1 MLKEYFIQNK
11 MIKNKLK
18 NLFKSIWIILLLVSI
33 TNTFAK
39 TIVSGRIEEL
49 KKSQVFKLAFFTNRI
64 NYEENVIYTKITDNG
79 YFEFQFELDH
89 ARTFHLK
96 YNEIIS
102 EEFFVAPGDSLFI
115 ETTLYTDL
123 IALNKGVDNLVSIRK
138 PEYDYD
144 EKSLNKEIKKWAKNP
159 STYFEKRRK
168 KLIPSETYSHAFS
181 EYSAKIID
189 YRLAY
194 DKMRFA
200 LIAKNLLGEKKWPD
214 LNPKYYS
221 FIDTLNL
228 NDTAFLEIE
237 EYQYMIM
244 AYMHYQ
250 YKKENSKALDNRFP
264 IKYQLA
270 ERLLDGQIKEFYQT
284 VLLFNA
290 YEQGK
295 GEENKEILDDFLKVI
310 QNTHY
315 KELLEYQQK
324 NYVKI
329 DPLVIG
335 KEAPLFELRDNN
347 GYLIPLNKFKGQV
360 IYLEFWAS
368 WCVPCLQQIP
378 YTETLKE
385 KYHQIV
391 FMYISLD
398 EHEEEWKK
406 MIEKKNIKGT
416 HFRINSVNK
425 QDTEVLQKYH
435 VDSVPTYFIIDKEGK
450 LVSIDAPRPSDKK
463 QLHQILNSLL

>member
-1 MLKEYFIQNK
+1 

-18 NLFKSIWIILLLVSI
+18 NLFKTIWIILLLVSI
-33 TNTFAK
+33 TNSFAK

-49 KKSQVFKLAFFTNRI
+49 KKNQVFKLAFFTNRI
-64 NYEENVIYTKITDNG
+64 DYEEKVIYTKIRDNG
-79 YFEFQFELDH
+79 YFSFEFELDH
-89 ARTFHLK
+89 PRTFHLK
-96 YNEIIS
+96 YNEVIS
-102 EEFFVAPGDSLFI
+102 EEFFVAPDDSLFI

-123 IALNKGVDNLVSIRK
+123 IGLNKGVDNLESIRK

-144 EKSLNKEIKKWAKNP
+144 EKSLNKEIKKWSKNP
-159 STYFEKRRK
+159 TTYFETRRE
-168 KLIPSETYSHAFS
+168 KLIPSQTYSHAFS
-181 EYSAKIID
+181 EYFLKIID

-200 LIAKNLLGEKKWPD
+200 LIAKNLLGEKKMLD
-214 LNPKYYS
+214 LNEKYYS

-228 NDTAFLEIE
+228 DDTAFLEIE

-244 AYMHYQ
+244 AYMHYK
-250 YKKENSKALDNRFP
+250 YKKEHPETVDNRFP

-270 ERLLDGQIKEFYQT
+270 ERLLDGQIKEYYQT

-295 GEENKEILDDFLKVI
+295 GEENEELLLEFLKVVQNI
-310 QNTHY
+310 QY
-315 KELLEYQQK
+315 KELLEHQQK
-324 NYVKI
+324 NYVKVV
-329 DPLVIG
+329 PLVIG
-335 KEAPLFELRDNN
+335 KEAPLFELKDEN
-347 GYLIPLNKFKGQV
+347 GYLIPLDRFKGQV

-378 YTETLKE
+378 YTEELKE
-385 KYHQIV
+385 KYPQVV

-406 MIEKKNIKGT
+406 MIEKKKIKGT

-425 QDTEVLQKYH
+425 QDTDVLQKYH

-463 QLHQILNSLL
+463 QLQQILNSLL